1 MMRIPTLAVLVL
13 GVHGMATAQV
23 PDTTHLVPP
32 ELLQALQSSSRSA
45 APEADGPIH
54 HLPVSSEG
62 HLVELTIQ
70 NAANIAVDDVRVATT
85 DAPDWI
91 RLDNPEIPIRMLER
105 GADAIA
111 RFTFAVLDHAPI
123 GEAAEVTFSV
133 FSGEHRLAA
142 RTIRL
147 AADAPS
153 EYRLDAAYPNPFN
166 PAATISFQL
175 REAAH
180 VTLEAYNVIGQKV
193 ATVVDEKRDAG
204 VYRVSW
210 DAGRLASGT
219 YIIRMEVDDGTGAQV
234 VRTRTLTLLK

>member
-1 MMRIPTLAVLVL
+1 MT
-13 GVHGMATAQV
+13 
-23 PDTTHLVPP
+23 
-32 ELLQALQSSSRSA
+32 
-45 APEADGPIH
+45 
-54 HLPVSSEG
+54 
-62 HLVELTIQ
+62 
-70 NAANIAVDDVRVATT
+70 VDDLRVVAD

-91 RLDNPEIPIRMLER
+91 RLGSKEISV
-105 GADAIA
+105 DAIDGGSDGVA
-111 RFTFAVLDHAPI
+111 RFTFSVLDHAPI
-123 GEAAEVTFSV
+123 GEAVDVTFSV
-133 FSGEHRLAA
+133 FSGDHRLAA

-175 REAAH
+175 RQAAH

-219 YIIRMEVDDGTGAQV
+219 YILRMEVDDGTGAQV